1 VFAGPFV
8 PGNENYGERVGSS
21 VHREKPVLQ
30 LEQQTSSSRVER
42 FGRIFV
48 RPRGFRL
55 RMNSFSLRELNVRV
69 VEGDFEFCIRRFT
82 THRRR
87 PSFSKFVRV

>member
-55 RMNSFSLRELNVRV
+55 LHSFSSRALNVRV